1 MTTINTTVAAAT
13 EQATRTELYQDF
25 IQSVPRAKAEDG
37 TYRGARHG
45 AFTSAVTIAAD
56 AVAKLQPG
64 FYPVRSFSANVGVQG
79 WALRVAAK
87 RAAANGARIEV
98 ISGGKGNATVLH
110 VL

>member
-1 MTTINTTVAAAT
+1 MTTNQTTIAND

-25 IQSVPRAKAEDG
+25 VQSVPRAKAEDG

-45 AFTSAVTIAAD
+45 AFTAAVTIASD

-64 FYPVRSFSANVGVQG
+64 FHPIRAFSAQVGVQG

-87 RAAANGARIEV
+87 RLAADGARIELL
-98 ISGGKGNATVLH
+98 SGGKGNASMIH